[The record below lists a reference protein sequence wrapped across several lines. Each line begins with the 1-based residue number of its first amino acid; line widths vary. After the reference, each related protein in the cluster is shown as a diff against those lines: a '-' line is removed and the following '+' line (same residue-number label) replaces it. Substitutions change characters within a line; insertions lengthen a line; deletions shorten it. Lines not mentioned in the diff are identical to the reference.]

1 MWVKKIICRGSR
13 FPTSQYLTSSRC
25 GFAEDAKMFTK
36 IHNACAQLLY
46 CSLNHLFR
54 DVPIAA
60 AVSEIFLNSILYVQ
74 GNSSAIFGT
83 CEIIN
88 KIEKLILSN
97 SYGRERKSRQK
108 SVEKEKL
115 SWPYRYFH
123 LLLVRT
129 QLSHDWQIEKR
140 NYCIHES
147 SPVPELFF
155 LPASV

>member
-1 MWVKKIICRGSR
+1 
-13 FPTSQYLTSSRC
+13 
-25 GFAEDAKMFTK
+25 MFTK
-36 IHNACAQLLY
+36 IHNARAQ
-46 CSLNHLFR
+46 HLFR

-115 SWPYRYFH
+115 SWPY
-123 LLLVRT
+123 
-129 QLSHDWQIEKR
+129 
-140 NYCIHES
+140 
-147 SPVPELFF
+147 
-155 LPASV
+155 